1 MYLAHRHGIE
11 IEGKD
16 VLLGLDIIIIYLH
29 SSVEL
34 CTKTCIIAHCLL
46 FKKKNTL
53 SNLVSYLDKLNCSL
67 S

>member
-16 VLLGLDIIIIYLH
+16 VLLGLDVIIIYLH

-46 FKKKNTL
+46 F
-53 SNLVSYLDKLNCSL
+53 
-67 S
+67 